1 MPRLSFAG
9 LSIEVRADA
18 PEALADLAP
27 IYAQFA
33 TDAAPALVITVE
45 RVDGF
50 DRERG
55 PEYPAFRREA
65 LPDGRL
71 RVERFDAEG
80 EIDVD
85 ARPLRAHFRVGPSPN
100 SLEACLRIAASLAL
114 PRAGALILHASAVVH
129 GGRALVFSGH
139 SGAGKSTISAM
150 LPAADPAWSP
160 LADELLVLRRADDG
174 GGWEVVVPPY
184 LGPAGIAHGAR
195 APLAGIHFLVQ
206 APFDRRDRLANGA
219 ALRGLLRNVLVYV
232 AEPATAAAVLAVAAD
247 VTAATPCFTLHF
259 RKDPQVA
266 AVLLA
271 PATVGDYPAH
281 PGSDHVPVTR
291 SAVTGSEG
299 ATS

>member
-9 LSIEVRADA
+9 LSIEVRADDPA
-18 PEALADLAP
+18 ALADLAP
-27 IYAQFA
+27 IYAEFA

-45 RVDGF
+45 RVEGF

-80 EIDVD
+80 VLDVD
-85 ARPLRAHFRVGPSPN
+85 ARPLTAHFRVGPSAN

-114 PRAGALILHASAVVH
+114 PRAGALILHASAAVH
-129 GGRALVFSGH
+129 GGRARVFSGH

-150 LPAADPAWSP
+150 LPEGDPAWTK

-174 GGWEVVVPPY
+174 SGWEVVVPPY

-206 APFDRRDRLANGA
+206 APFDRRDRLPGPA

-259 RKDPQVA
+259 RKHPQVA

-271 PATVGDYPAH
+271 PDAPTGFDAPPPGDYP
-281 PGSDHVPVTR
+281 V
-291 SAVTGSEG
+291 EG
-299 ATS
+299 PIA